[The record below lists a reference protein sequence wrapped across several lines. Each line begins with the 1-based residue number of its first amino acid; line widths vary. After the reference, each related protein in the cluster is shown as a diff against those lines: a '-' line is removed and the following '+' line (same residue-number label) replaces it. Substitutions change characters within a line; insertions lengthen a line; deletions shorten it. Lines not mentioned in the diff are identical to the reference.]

1 MITAVLNRESLK
13 SAAPYFLLGA
23 VALGTLF
30 FRLGALPFIGAD
42 ECRYARIA
50 QEMSESGRWVTPILT
65 GLPWLEKPPL
75 YYWITIPMIRTFGMS
90 EAAARIAPAL
100 TALMAAASIFWLGA
114 RLWSWRAGAWSA
126 LILLTAIGY
135 AAFGR
140 SASMDMPFTACLTV
154 AFALFAA
161 GIFRGGS
168 SWWQAACAYALIG
181 CAVLAKGP
189 VGIVLAAGILVLFW
203 VFDEQGGSL
212 RRIHVFA
219 GAWITLLVSV
229 PWFWLVFRENGFSFI
244 SIFFIN
250 HNLARYVSDL
260 HHHDQPVYYFLL
272 VLPGLLFPWSGWLP
286 MLIPRPLR
294 GRAVLNWRT
303 WDRSTIFLLS
313 WALFPLVFF
322 SFSGSKLAG
331 YVLPCLPPIALL
343 LGRGVAGLTDQERSR
358 DALRRTPWVCFVL
371 SLLLAVACPV
381 VFQIEYG
388 GAWKVGMGLGIAVL
402 GPALAALWFAL
413 RGRCVRALQATALQG
428 LILLLAGIL
437 LSTGPLATYHSAREI
452 AAMALAADTG
462 KEPILTYY
470 YFHHTLHY
478 YTGYRVGANII
489 NPAVLIDYARR
500 HASFLVVT
508 EYPQAQELQN
518 MPQIRVSIV
527 GSQGKLRLL
536 RIRSAG
542 QPPNG

>member
-1 MITAVLNRESLK
+1 MITPVWTRESLK
-13 SAAPYFLLGA
+13 SAAPFLLLGA
-23 VALGTLF
+23 IALGTLF
-30 FRLGALPFIGAD
+30 LRLGALPFIGAD
-42 ECRYARIA
+42 ECRYARIS
-50 QEMSESGRWVTPILT
+50 QEMSESGRWVTPILQ

-100 TALMAAASIFWLGA
+100 TALMAAAAIFWLGR

-126 LILLTAIGY
+126 IILLTAIGY

-154 AFALFAA
+154 AFSLFAA
-161 GIFRGGS
+161 GILGGKS
-168 SWWQAACAYALIG
+168 SWRQTVCAYVLIG

-189 VGIVLAAGILVLFW
+189 VAILLAAGILVLFW
-203 VFDEQGGSL
+203 VFDERGGSL
-212 RRIHVFA
+212 RRIHVLA
-219 GAWITLLVSV
+219 GAGITLAVSV

-244 SIFFIN
+244 SIFFVN

-286 MLIPRPLR
+286 MLIPRPL
-294 GRAVLNWRT
+294 GGWAILNWRA

-313 WALFPLVFF
+313 WILFPLVFF

-343 LGRGVAGLTDQERSR
+343 LGRRVALITDQERGGNR
-358 DALRRTPWVCFVL
+358 LRRSRWVYFVF
-371 SLLLAVACPV
+371 SLLLAIAFPI

-388 GAWKVGMGLGIAVL
+388 GAWKVGLGLGTAVL
-402 GPALAALWFAL
+402 APALAALWLAL
-413 RGRCVRALQATALQG
+413 RGRCARALQVTALQG
-428 LILLLAGIL
+428 ALLLLAGNLLGSGIL
-437 LSTGPLATYHSAREI
+437 ARYHSAREI

-489 NPAVLIDYARR
+489 NPDVLINYARQ

-508 EYPQAQELQN
+508 EYPQAQVLQN
-518 MPQIRVSIV
+518 MPQIRVSLV

-536 RIRSAG
+536 RIRSSG
-542 QPPNG
+542 